1 MFRAVIVTFYNLHG
15 LERQPGTE
23 EQHAMKFSE
32 LNLNE
37 NLMKGIDEAGFT
49 ECLPVQE
56 RTYEHTL
63 KGRDVMVQS
72 QTGSGKTAAFL
83 VSIYQLFSKENYDK
97 PKRALIIAPTRE
109 LAVQIEDE
117 AKILGAHLPFRTGCF
132 YGGVGYERQERLLQR
147 GVDIIIGTPGRLID
161 FNQSRRLTFNDIG
174 ILIIDEADRLFDMGF
189 LPDIR
194 RMVKKMPDASH
205 RQTMLFSATLTSR
218 VRALA
223 MEYMNDPVEVEV
235 APEHVTVDTVTQEL
249 YHVGRDEKLSLL
261 LGLLRKENPSSA
273 LIFTN
278 MKSSAIRVA
287 QRLKH
292 NGFGC
297 EYIIG
302 DLPQQKRLA
311 IINAM
316 KAGKI
321 RFLVATDVAAR
332 GLHINDL
339 DLVVNYDLPADP
351 EAYVH
356 RIGRTARAGKKGKAI
371 TLVCERY
378 VYGLEAI
385 ESLVNTKIP
394 VAWADES
401 EYAEDKSKGLRFH
414 EEKWGHGTD
423 KRAERGGKPR
433 RAERQQ
439 RPGTPRRDERPR
451 PAGRPVP
458 ADKSRHIERPKSA
471 EKLLAQQRPAAAAAP
486 GETAKRTRK
495 RGKRTPQHERDTLR
509 SLPHAAASRPHG
521 ETKQPLKGPDRKQP
535 VENRIDYYRKKYGE
549 DFSAPAAPK
558 KRKRTKIMDAIR
570 GIFSRKKTAKK
581 S

>member
-1 MFRAVIVTFYNLHG
+1 
-15 LERQPGTE
+15 
-23 EQHAMKFSE
+23 MKFSE
-32 LNLNE
+32 FNLNE
-37 NLMKGIDEAGFT
+37 NLMRGIDEAGFT

-63 KGRDVMVQS
+63 KGRDAMVQS

-83 VSIYQLFSKENYDK
+83 VSIYQLFTEENYKK

-109 LAVQIEDE
+109 LAIQIEDE
-117 AKILGAHLPFRTGCF
+117 AKILGAHLPYRTGCF
-132 YGGVGYERQERLLQR
+132 YGGVGYERQEHLLQK

-161 FNQSRRLTFNDIG
+161 FNQSRKLKFDNIG

-194 RMVKKMPDASH
+194 RMVKKMPDSSH
-205 RQTMLFSATLTSR
+205 RQTMLFSATLTGR
-218 VRALA
+218 VRELA
-223 MEYMNDPVEVEV
+223 MEYMNDPVEIEV
-235 APEHVTVDTVTQEL
+235 APEQVTVDTVTQEL

-278 MKSSAIRVA
+278 MKSTANRVA
-287 QRLKH
+287 QRLQH

-316 KAGKI
+316 KSGKI
-321 RFLVATDVAAR
+321 RFLVTTDVTAR

-385 ESLVNTKIP
+385 ESLINMKIP
-394 VAWADES
+394 VAFAEEA
-401 EYAEDKSKGLRFH
+401 EYADDKSRGMRFH
-414 EEKWGHGTD
+414 EEKRGRGPGKRTD
-423 KRAERGGKPR
+423 RGGKPGY
-433 RAERQQ
+433 AERQK
-439 RPGTPRRDERPR
+439 RPEKPWRDERPR
-451 PAGRPVP
+451 PANKPGP
-458 ADKSRHIERPKSA
+458 AEKPRLIERPKPAVKPLA
-471 EKLLAQQRPAAAAAP
+471 ERGPAASAAP
-486 GETAKRTRK
+486 GEAAKRKRK
-495 RGKRTPQHERDTLR
+495 RRNRAPQHERDIVR
-509 SLPHAAASRPHG
+509 SSPQAAASRPHG
-521 ETKQPLKGPDRKQP
+521 EKKQPGKGPDRKQQP

-549 DFSAPAAPK
+549 DFTQPEAPK
-558 KRKRTKIMDAIR
+558 KRKRSKIMDAIK
-570 GIFSRKKTAKK
+570 GIFSRRKPPKK

>member
-1 MFRAVIVTFYNLHG
+1 MN
-15 LERQPGTE
+15 
-23 EQHAMKFSE
+23 FSE

-37 NLMKGIDEAGFT
+37 NLMRGIEDAGFT

-56 RTYEHTL
+56 RTYVHTL
-63 KGRDVMVQS
+63 KSRDVMVQS

-83 VSIYQLFSKENYDK
+83 VSIFQLFSQDSYKN

-109 LAVQIEDE
+109 LAIQIEDE
-117 AKILGAHLPFRTGCF
+117 AKILGAHLPYRTGCF
-132 YGGVGYERQERLLQR
+132 YGGVGYDRQEHLLQK
-147 GVDIIIGTPGRLID
+147 GVDIIVGTPGRLID
-161 FNQSRRLTFNDIG
+161 FNQSRKLKFDDIG

-194 RMVKKMPDASH
+194 RMVKKMPDVSH

-218 VRALA
+218 VRELA
-223 MEYMNDPVEVEV
+223 AEYMNDPVEVEV
-235 APEHVTVDTVTQEL
+235 APEQVTVDTVTQEL

-261 LGLLRKENPSSA
+261 LGLLRKEKPSSA

-278 MKSSAIRVA
+278 MKSTAIRVA
-287 QRLKH
+287 QRLAH

-302 DLPQQKRLA
+302 DLPQQKRLT

-316 KAGKI
+316 KSGKI

-356 RIGRTARAGKKGKAI
+356 RIGRTARVGKKGKAI

-385 ESLVNTKIP
+385 ESLINIKIP
-394 VAWADES
+394 VAFAEDA
-401 EYAEDKSKGLRFH
+401 EYADDKSRGMRFH
-414 EEKWGHGTD
+414 EEKRGRGPEKRTD
-423 KRAERGGKPR
+423 RGGKPR
-433 RAERQQ
+433 YAEREK
-439 RPGTPRRDERPR
+439 RPERPR
-451 PAGRPVP
+451 HAERPQHAGKTGQTEKP
-458 ADKSRHIERPKSA
+458 RHLERPKHA
-471 EKLLAQQRPAAAAAP
+471 EKPLVGREHAVAAVP
-486 GETAKRTRK
+486 GEADTRK
-495 RGKRTPQHERDTLR
+495 RKMIKPAPEHSRRPERARLPAGEPRHHE
-509 SLPHAAASRPHG
+509 
-521 ETKQPLKGPDRKQP
+521 EKKQQRKDPDRKQP
-535 VENRIDYYRKKYGE
+535 LENRLDYYRKKYGE
-549 DFSAPAAPK
+549 DFKPSTVPK
-558 KRKRTKIMDAIR
+558 KRKRTKLLDTLK
-570 GIFSRKKTAKK
+570 GIFSRKKPAKK

>member
-1 MFRAVIVTFYNLHG
+1 
-15 LERQPGTE
+15 
-23 EQHAMKFSE
+23 MKFSE

-37 NLMKGIDEAGFT
+37 NLMKGIEEAGFT

-56 RTYEHTL
+56 RTYKHTL

-83 VSIYQLFSKENYDK
+83 VSIYQLFTEEHYKNQ
-97 PKRALIIAPTRE
+97 KRALIIAPTRE

-132 YGGVGYERQERLLQR
+132 YGGVGYNRQEHLLQK

-161 FNQSRRLTFNDIG
+161 FNQSRKLDFGDVG

-194 RMVKKMPDASH
+194 RMVRKMPDINH

-218 VRALA
+218 VRELA
-223 MEYMNDPVEVEV
+223 AEYMNDPVEVEV
-235 APEHVTVDTVTQEL
+235 APEQVTVDTVTQEL

-278 MKSSAIRVA
+278 MKSTAIRVA
-287 QRLKH
+287 QRLAH

-302 DLPQQKRLA
+302 DLPQQKRLS

-316 KAGKI
+316 KSGKI
-321 RFLVATDVAAR
+321 RFLIATDVAAR

-385 ESLVNTKIP
+385 ESLINIKIP
-394 VAWADES
+394 VAWADER
-401 EYAEDKSKGLRFH
+401 EYAEDKSLGMRFH
-414 EEKWGHGTD
+414 EEKRGRATEKRTD
-423 KRAERGGKPR
+423 RAGKPR
-433 RAERQQ
+433 YAERQK
-439 RPGTPRRDERPR
+439 RPEKPRHAERPRLAGKPGQAEKPRYGERPR
-451 PAGRPVP
+451 PAEKPGTGREHTAAP
-458 ADKSRHIERPKSA
+458 AV
-471 EKLLAQQRPAAAAAP
+471 P
-486 GETAKRTRK
+486 GETVKRK
-495 RGKRTPQHERDTLR
+495 RKRRKRAPQHERDAGR
-509 SLPHAAASRPHG
+509 SLPQAADSRHH
-521 ETKQPLKGPDRKQP
+521 EEKKHQAKGAERKQP
-535 VENRIDYYRKKYGE
+535 GEDRIDYYRKKYGE
-549 DFSAPAAPK
+549 EFKPSAEPK
-558 KRKRTKIMDAIR
+558 KRKRTKILDAIR
-570 GIFSRKKTAKK
+570 GIFSRRKPEKK

>member
-1 MFRAVIVTFYNLHG
+1 
-15 LERQPGTE
+15 
-23 EQHAMKFSE
+23 MKFSE

-37 NLMKGIDEAGFT
+37 NLMRGIDEAGFT

-83 VSIYQLFSKENYDK
+83 VSIFQLFTEESYKK

-109 LAVQIEDE
+109 LAIQIEDE
-117 AKILGAHLPFRTGCF
+117 AKILGAHLPYRTGCF
-132 YGGVGYERQERLLQR
+132 YGGVGYDRQEHLLQK

-161 FNQSRRLTFNDIG
+161 FNQSRKLKFDDIG
-174 ILIIDEADRLFDMGF
+174 MLIIDEADRLFDMGF

-194 RMVKKMPDASH
+194 RMVKKMPDSSH
-205 RQTMLFSATLTSR
+205 RQTMLFSATLTGR
-218 VRALA
+218 VRELA
-223 MEYMNDPVEVEV
+223 MEYMNDPVEIEV
-235 APEHVTVDTVTQEL
+235 APEQVTVDTVTQEL

-261 LGLLRKENPSSA
+261 LGLLRRENPSSA

-278 MKSSAIRVA
+278 MKSTAIRVA
-287 QRLKH
+287 QRLEH

-302 DLPQQKRLA
+302 DLPQQKRLT

-316 KAGKI
+316 KSGKI

-356 RIGRTARAGKKGKAI
+356 RIGRTARVGKKGKAI

-385 ESLVNTKIP
+385 ESLINIKIP
-394 VAWADES
+394 VVFAEEA
-401 EYAEDKSKGLRFH
+401 EYADDKSRGMRFH
-414 EEKWGHGTD
+414 EEKRGRGPE
-423 KRAERGGKPR
+423 KRTERGGKPR
-433 RAERQQ
+433 YAERQR
-439 RPGTPRRDERPR
+439 RPEKPRHAERPQH
-451 PAGRPVP
+451 AGKTGQTEKP
-458 ADKSRHIERPKSA
+458 RHIERPKHP
-471 EKLLAQQRPAAAAAP
+471 EKPVAGREHAVAAVP
-486 GETAKRTRK
+486 GVTDTRK
-495 RGKRTPQHERDTLR
+495 RKRRKRAPQHERDTVR
-509 SLPHAAASRPHG
+509 SLPQAAAARPHG
-521 ETKQPLKGPDRKQP
+521 EKKQPGKGPDRKQP

-549 DFSAPAAPK
+549 DFSAPEAPK
-558 KRKRTKIMDAIR
+558 KRKRTKIMEAIK
-570 GIFSRKKTAKK
+570 GIFSRKKPAKK